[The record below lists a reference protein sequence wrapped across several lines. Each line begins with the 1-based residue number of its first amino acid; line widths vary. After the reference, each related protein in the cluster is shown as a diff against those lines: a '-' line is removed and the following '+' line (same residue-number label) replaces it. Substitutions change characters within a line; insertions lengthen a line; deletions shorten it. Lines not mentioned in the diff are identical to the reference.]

1 MTALTTMTRPEPSPL
16 EVLRAGICTDS
27 ACLMS
32 AEGNGQPCRCRCGG
46 SGHGALR
53 AAITRQGDQTPAPNR
68 AARRRHRKGRRG

>member
-1 MTALTTMTRPEPSPL
+1 MTPPTATTRPEPSPL

-32 AEGNGQPCRCRCGG
+32 AEGSGPCRCRQCGG

-53 AAITRQGDQTPAPNR
+53 AAITRQGDQAPASNR